1 MVGQRERV
9 HFLTAQLY
17 RNVVGDEQV
26 HTVVN
31 RLISAI
37 GATAPAPSRQASAE
51 DLWSQR
57 DVALITYGDSI
68 IGDGRKPLRVLRE
81 FCETWLGSSITW
93 VHILPFFPWTSDDGF
108 SVLDYS
114 SVNQALGDWD
124 DISAIASDYRLMA
137 DLVLN
142 HCSSRSA

>member
-26 HTVVN
+26 PTVVN

-37 GATAPAPSRQASAE
+37 GATAPVPSRQAPAE

-68 IGDGRKPLRVLRE
+68 IGDGLKPLRVLRE
-81 FCETWLGSSITW
+81 FCEMWLALDDW
-93 VHILPFFPWTSDDGF
+93 AREILAQPG
-108 SVLDYS
+108 
-114 SVNQALGDWD
+114 Q
-124 DISAIASDYRLMA
+124 R
-137 DLVLN
+137 
-142 HCSSRSA
+142 CE